1 MLDRWPFQLTGS
13 IQAGS
18 RESIPCASRVIST
31 AINSTAIFVTRTVY
45 AVVPPRVEYAI
56 TPLGESLSEAFCGV
70 WLWAEAN
77 YAELERQRAAY
88 LKRMTVSD
96 QVRPDPPVA
105 NASVI
110 AKSERTSRP

>member
-1 MLDRWPFQLTGS
+1 
-13 IQAGS
+13 
-18 RESIPCASRVIST
+18 VIST

-110 AKSERTSRP
+110 AKSERTSQP